1 MSDIILSLKEFVA
14 AFSLEEVLSS
24 FIIMFA
30 VIDMLGLTPIIIDM
44 RSKGVYINAGKAAI
58 YSLAMFLVFLF
69 LGTSILGLFR
79 VDVASFA
86 IAGSLILF
94 VMAIEMVLG
103 VEIFRNDGPSGSA
116 TMIPIVFP
124 LIAGAGSFTT
134 LISLQSL
141 YGLINVLI
149 GLLLNIVVVYLV
161 LDKAALLEKVLGKG
175 GVYVTRKFFGI
186 ILLAV
191 SVRMFLENLAK
202 FMQSVQ

>member
-1 MSDIILSLKEFVA
+1 MSDIILSLKEFIA
-14 AFSLEEVLSS
+14 AFSLEEALSS

-44 RSKGVYINAGKAAI
+44 RSKGQYINAGKAAV
-58 YSLAMFLVFLF
+58 YSLVMFLIFLF
-69 LGTSILGLFR
+69 LGTSILSLFR

-103 VEIFRNDGPSGSA
+103 VEIFRNDGPGGSA

-149 GLLLNIVVVYLV
+149 GLLFNIIVVYLV
-161 LDKAALLEKVLGKG
+161 LDKVTLLEKVLGKG

-202 FMQSVQ
+202 FMQSV

>member
-1 MSDIILSLKEFVA
+1 MSDVLLSLKEFIA

-44 RSKGVYINAGKAAI
+44 RSKGVFINAGKAAV

-161 LDKAALLEKVLGKG
+161 LDKAALLEKVLGKA

>member
-1 MSDIILSLKEFVA
+1 MSDIILSLKEFIA

-161 LDKAALLEKVLGKG
+161 LDKAALLEKVLGKA